1 MLQLELLDL
10 APKTRSHL
18 FARRVAPGKLSGQQQ
33 LIIRLVG
40 AGGLA
45 EELQQLLYGE
55 VFLLFP
61 GYVYRHM
68 AVVHHDQPVAV
79 GNGITHIVGDHH
91 GGQVVLFH
99 DPLGGLQHL
108 CGGLGVQGGGVLV
121 QQQQLRLT
129 KWVLYVVIIVLC
141 LVIQDTVMCRLP
153 LLGATTDLPVAA
165 ILLITVTEGTEVGSL
180 FILIASVLYYFS
192 GTAPGPYC
200 IGLMSVFGI
209 FATMVR
215 QMYWHRSRGSLTI
228 SAMLALVCYEL
239 GLFVTGLLMGLTYWG
254 RLRYFLLTCLY
265 TCLIMIPLYS
275 LINKTGLIGGN
286 TWKE

>member
-1 MLQLELLDL
+1 MAEKKKRKSSRRPRQRSLTDL
-10 APKTRSHL
+10 FRRHKRQKANEFKPDAPTATLFKTR
-18 FARRVAPGKLSGQQQ
+18 KL
-33 LIIRLVG
+33 
-40 AGGLA
+40 
-45 EELQQLLYGE
+45 
-55 VFLLFP
+55 
-61 GYVYRHM
+61 
-68 AVVHHDQPVAV
+68 
-79 GNGITHIVGDHH
+79 T
-91 GGQVVLFH
+91 
-99 DPLGGLQHL
+99 
-108 CGGLGVQGGGVLV
+108 

-165 ILLITVTEGTEVGSL
+165 ILLITVTEGTDVGSL

-239 GLFVTGLLMGLTYWG
+239 GLFVTGLLKIG
-254 RLRYFLLTCLY
+254 RAHV
-265 TCLIMIPLYS
+265 
-275 LINKTGLIGGN
+275 
-286 TWKE
+286 

>member
-1 MLQLELLDL
+1 M
-10 APKTRSHL
+10 
-18 FARRVAPGKLSGQQQ
+18 
-33 LIIRLVG
+33 
-40 AGGLA
+40 
-45 EELQQLLYGE
+45 
-55 VFLLFP
+55 
-61 GYVYRHM
+61 
-68 AVVHHDQPVAV
+68 
-79 GNGITHIVGDHH
+79 
-91 GGQVVLFH
+91 
-99 DPLGGLQHL
+99 
-108 CGGLGVQGGGVLV
+108 
-121 QQQQLRLT
+121 
-129 KWVLYVVIIVLC
+129 LYVVIIVLC

-165 ILLITVTEGTEVGSL
+165 ILLITVTEGTDVGSL

-209 FATMVR
+209 FATMIR